1 MKTLSSFVTL
11 MSAFAVAAVFG
22 PGIAI
27 AEEAQADKPTS
38 EFDHH
43 IYAMGDAIKFDEVSV
58 SVPYGELNLNNEKG
72 AAVLYRR
79 LQIASE
85 SVCGVRIARDQRCL
99 RSQRI
104 ADDCYH
110 RALTTAVESVGSE
123 VLLSL
128 HQGTK
133 PAEMLAAKVE

>member
-1 MKTLSSFVTL
+1 MKTLKSFVTL
-11 MSAFAVAAVFG
+11 MSAFALVAVAG
-22 PGIAI
+22 PGIAYG
-27 AEEAQADKPTS
+27 EEAEAVEPASGVD
-38 EFDHH
+38 EH
-43 IYAMGDAIKFDEVSV
+43 IYAVADAIKFDEVSV
-58 SVPYGELNLNNEKG
+58 TVPFADLNLNNEQG

-85 SVCGVRIARDQRCL
+85 SVCGVRLAKDQRCL

-133 PAEMLAAKVE
+133 PAEMYAAKVK

>member
-1 MKTLSSFVTL
+1 MKTLRLFVTL
-11 MSAFAVAAVFG
+11 MSAFALIAVAG
-22 PGIAI
+22 PGIAYG
-27 AEEAQADKPTS
+27 EEAEAVEPASDVD
-38 EFDHH
+38 EH
-43 IYAMGDAIKFDEVSV
+43 IYAVADAIIFDEVSV
-58 SVPYGELNLNNEKG
+58 TVPFADLNLNNEQG

-85 SVCGVRIARDQRCL
+85 SVCGVRLAKDQRCL

-110 RALTTAVESVGSE
+110 RALTTAVDSVGSE

-133 PAEMLAAKVE
+133 PAEMYAAKVK

>member
-1 MKTLSSFVTL
+1 MKTLKSFVAL
-11 MSAFAVAAVFG
+11 MSAVAVAA
-22 PGIAI
+22 IAGSGL
-27 AEEAQADKPTS
+27 AYGEETAATEPAADVTQN
-38 EFDHH
+38 
-43 IYAMGDAIKFDEVSV
+43 IYAVADAIKFDEVSV
-58 SVPYGELNLNNEKG
+58 TVPYGDLNLNNEKG

-79 LQIASE
+79 LQLASE
-85 SVCGVRIARDQRCL
+85 AVCGTRLARDQRCL

-110 RALTTAVESVGSE
+110 RALTTAVESVGSD

-133 PAEMLAAKVE
+133 PAEMYAAKVK

>member
-1 MKTLSSFVTL
+1 MKTLKSFVTL
-11 MSAFAVAAVFG
+11 MSAFALVAVAG
-22 PGIAI
+22 PGIAYG
-27 AEEAQADKPTS
+27 EEAEAVEPASGVD
-38 EFDHH
+38 EH
-43 IYAMGDAIKFDEVSV
+43 IYAVADAIKFDEVSV
-58 SVPYGELNLNNEKG
+58 TVPFADLNLNNEQG

-85 SVCGVRIARDQRCL
+85 SVCGVRLAKDQRCL

-133 PAEMLAAKVE
+133 PAEMFAAKVK

>member
-1 MKTLSSFVTL
+1 MKTLKSFVTL
-11 MSAFAVAAVFG
+11 VSAFALAAIVV
-22 PGIAI
+22 PGIAYG
-27 AEEAQADKPTS
+27 EES
-38 EFDHH
+38 EATEPAPELTQH
-43 IYAMGDAIKFDEVSV
+43 IYAVADAVKFDEVSV
-58 SVPYGELNLNNEKG
+58 TVPYADLNLNNEKG
-72 AAVLYRR
+72 AAILYRR

-85 SVCGVRIARDQRCL
+85 SVCGTRLARDQRCL

-128 HQGTK
+128 HRGTK
-133 PAEMLAAKVE
+133 PAEMYAAKVK

>member
-1 MKTLSSFVTL
+1 MKTLSAFVTL
-11 MSAFAVAAVFG
+11 LSTVAVAAVVG
-22 PGIAI
+22 PGIAFG
-27 AEEAQADKPTS
+27 EEAQAVEQES
-38 EFDHH
+38 EFDQH
-43 IYAMGDAIKFDEVSV
+43 IYAMGEAIKFDEVSV
-58 SVPYGELNLNNEKG
+58 TVPYGDLNLNNEKG

-85 SVCGVRIARDQRCL
+85 SVCGVRIAWNQRCL

-110 RALTTAVESVGSE
+110 RALTTAVESVGSD

-128 HQGTK
+128 HRGEK
-133 PAEMLAAKVE
+133 PAEMLAAKAE

>member
-1 MKTLSSFVTL
+1 MKTLRSFVTL
-11 MSAFAVAAVFG
+11 VSAFAVAAVVG
-22 PGIAI
+22 PGIAYGED
-27 AEEAQADKPTS
+27 AEANEPTS
-38 EFDHH
+38 DVTQN
-43 IYAMGDAIKFDEVSV
+43 IYAVADAVKFDEVSV
-58 SVPYGELNLNNEKG
+58 TVPYADLNLNNEKG

-85 SVCGVRIARDQRCL
+85 SVCGTRLARDQRCL

-110 RALTTAVESVGSE
+110 RALTTAVEAVGSE

-133 PAEMLAAKVE
+133 PAEMYAAKIK